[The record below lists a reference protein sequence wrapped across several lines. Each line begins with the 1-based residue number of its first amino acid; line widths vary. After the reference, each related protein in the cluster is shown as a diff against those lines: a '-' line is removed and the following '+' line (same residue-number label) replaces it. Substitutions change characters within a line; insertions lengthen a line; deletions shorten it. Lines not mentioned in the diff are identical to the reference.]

1 MAPAVD
7 VAAHEIVICCALN
20 GSFSHGVCR
29 DVSADA
35 PSLQGGSSIVKL
47 RVVVELA
54 DDMWAVA
61 SVKRLAQQPAVQVGA
76 QTQQLGMP
84 HDWFGG

>member
-1 MAPAVD
+1 MCGTRR
-7 VAAHEIVICCALN
+7 HEIVICCALN

-61 SVKRLAQQPAVQVGA
+61 SVKRLAQQPVRRDRVIVDCV
-76 QTQQLGMP
+76 
-84 HDWFGG
+84 DWL